1 MTASLEAAIF
11 SVPGLGVDDLAA
23 VFTLDSAHTGG
34 TINEIFHQGVLDFHV
49 PIVLLS

>member
-11 SVPGLGVDDLAA
+11 SVPGLGVDDLAT
-23 VFTLDSAHTGG
+23 VFTLDSAHTGVA
-34 TINEIFHQGVLDFHV
+34 INEIPDFRV